1 MEHLAKQNRSRERIN
16 TILDTA
22 DKILLEHGV
31 EEITVANIAKYS
43 GLKRTST
50 YKFFP
55 TPDSLKAMMISRY
68 LDACLKDVK
77 ENSSNI
83 STDQPSIIVMRCVE
97 MLYDFFKNSKGA
109 QILILSNSLVT
120 PVPSSSLHELSSE
133 IQLIIE
139 VNIKLPEM
147 FNKDGV
153 FRVFTQIILSILS
166 LNTKESGE
174 LNEVGKI
181 EAHRAAHAYLLN
193 WINQSNQGLS

>member
-16 TILDTA
+16 TIINTA
-22 DKILLEHGV
+22 NEILLKHGV
-31 EEITVANIAKYS
+31 EAITVANIAKYS

-68 LDACLKDVK
+68 LDDCLGEFID
-77 ENSSNI
+77 SSNNI
-83 STDQPSIIVMRCVE
+83 STDQSSVVVMKCVE
-97 MLYDFFKNSKGA
+97 ILYNFFQRSKGA
-109 QILILSNSLVT
+109 QIHILSNSLVT

-133 IQLIIE
+133 IQSIIE

-153 FRVFTQIILSILS
+153 FRVFTQIILSILA

-193 WINQSNQGLS
+193 WINQSNQGVS

>member
-16 TILDTA
+16 TIINTA
-22 DKILLEHGV
+22 NEILLEHGV
-31 EEITVANIAKYS
+31 EAITVANIAKYS

-68 LDACLKDVK
+68 LDDCLGEFID
-77 ENSSNI
+77 SSNNI
-83 STDQPSIIVMRCVE
+83 STDQSSVVVMKCVE
-97 MLYDFFKNSKGA
+97 ILYNFFQRSKGA

-120 PVPSSSLHELSSE
+120 PVPSSSLHKLSSE
-133 IQLIIE
+133 IQSIIE

-193 WINQSNQGLS
+193 WINQSNQGVS

>member
-16 TILDTA
+16 TIINTA
-22 DKILLEHGV
+22 NEILLKHGV
-31 EEITVANIAKYS
+31 EAITVANIAKYS

-68 LDACLKDVK
+68 LDDCLGEFID
-77 ENSSNI
+77 SSNNI
-83 STDQPSIIVMRCVE
+83 STDQSSVVVMKCVE
-97 MLYDFFKNSKGA
+97 ILYNFFQRSKGA

-153 FRVFTQIILSILS
+153 FRVFTQIILSILA

>member
-1 MEHLAKQNRSRERIN
+1 M
-16 TILDTA
+16 
-22 DKILLEHGV
+22 HGV
-31 EEITVANIAKYS
+31 VFEI
-43 GLKRTST
+43 G
-50 YKFFP
+50 
-55 TPDSLKAMMISRY
+55 
-68 LDACLKDVK
+68 KDVK

-97 MLYDFFKNSKGA
+97 MLYNFFKNSKGA

-193 WINQSNQGLS
+193 WINQSNQGVS

>member
-16 TILDTA
+16 TIINTA
-22 DKILLEHGV
+22 NEILLKHGV
-31 EEITVANIAKYS
+31 EAITVANIAKYS

-68 LDACLKDVK
+68 LDDCLGEFID
-77 ENSSNI
+77 SSNNI
-83 STDQPSIIVMRCVE
+83 STDQSSVVVMKCVE
-97 MLYDFFKNSKGA
+97 ILYNFFQRSKGA

-120 PVPSSSLHELSSE
+120 PVPSNSLHQLSRQ
-133 IQLIIE
+133 IQSLVE
-139 VNIKLPEM
+139 SNINLPEM
-147 FNKDGV
+147 FNRDGV
-153 FRVFTQIILSILS
+153 FRVFTQIILSILA
-166 LNTKESGE
+166 LNAKESGE

-193 WINQSNQGLS
+193 WINQSS

>member
-16 TILDTA
+16 TIINTA
-22 DKILLEHGV
+22 NEILLKHGV
-31 EEITVANIAKYS
+31 EAITVANIAKYS

-68 LDACLKDVK
+68 LDDCLGEFID
-77 ENSSNI
+77 SSNNI
-83 STDQPSIIVMRCVE
+83 STDQSSVVVMKCVE
-97 MLYDFFKNSKGA
+97 ILYNFFQRSKGA

-153 FRVFTQIILSILS
+153 FRVFTQIILSILA

-193 WINQSNQGLS
+193 WINQSNQGVS

>member
-16 TILDTA
+16 TIINTA
-22 DKILLEHGV
+22 NEILLEHGV
-31 EEITVANIAKYS
+31 EAITVANIAKYS

-68 LDACLKDVK
+68 LDDCLGEFID
-77 ENSSNI
+77 SSNNI
-83 STDQPSIIVMRCVE
+83 STDQSSVVVMKCVE
-97 MLYDFFKNSKGA
+97 ILYNFFQRSKGA

>member
-1 MEHLAKQNRSRERIN
+1 
-16 TILDTA
+16 
-22 DKILLEHGV
+22 
-31 EEITVANIAKYS
+31 
-43 GLKRTST
+43 
-50 YKFFP
+50 
-55 TPDSLKAMMISRY
+55 MISRY
-68 LDACLKDVK
+68 LDDCLGEFID
-77 ENSSNI
+77 SSNNI
-83 STDQPSIIVMRCVE
+83 STDQSSVVVMKCVE
-97 MLYDFFKNSKGA
+97 ILYNFFQRSKGA

-133 IQLIIE
+133 IQSIIE

-153 FRVFTQIILSILS
+153 FRVFTQIILSILA

-193 WINQSNQGLS
+193 WINQSNQGVS

>member
-16 TILDTA
+16 TIINTA
-22 DKILLEHGV
+22 NEILLEHGV
-31 EEITVANIAKYS
+31 EAITVANIAKYS

-68 LDACLKDVK
+68 LDDCLGEFID
-77 ENSSNI
+77 SSNNI
-83 STDQPSIIVMRCVE
+83 STDQSSVVVMKCVE
-97 MLYDFFKNSKGA
+97 ILYNFFQRSKGA
-109 QILILSNSLVT
+109 QILILSTSLVT

-133 IQLIIE
+133 IQSIIE

-153 FRVFTQIILSILS
+153 FRVFTQIILSILA

-193 WINQSNQGLS
+193 WINQSNQGVS